1 MIGEPFLPKVCKE
14 SSTLSA
20 FQSLRRRDAFAA
32 ASSAVGLS
40 ALSAEALAAQEQR
53 DRNAPVPA
61 KDNLKITKLETI
73 LVKPRWLFLKIH
85 TNAGIVGLGEPITE
99 GRALTCAEAVKEIEP
114 YLVGKDPRAVAKHW
128 QAIYKHAFYR
138 GGPILTSAL
147 SGIDQALWDIKGK
160 ALGVPVYEL
169 LGGPTRDR
177 VRVYAHAGRPDQMK
191 ALKAKGFTAFKT
203 GVAKKRPARYIETQA
218 EIEYAAETF
227 AGLRQAMGKD
237 VDIAIDFHGT
247 ISPATAKLLIKGYE
261 PYQPMFIEEP
271 CQAQNHDIM
280 AEIARGTHLP
290 IATGERVFT
299 KWGFREVLE
308 KKAAT
313 ILQPD
318 LCHAGGITEVRLIA
332 GMAEA
337 YYAAIAPHNP
347 LGPISLAAGVQ
358 LAASIPNFLCQEQV
372 TLGEGYLKQ
381 PFTVREGYLDLPTG
395 PGLGIELDEDTLAG
409 KIGHDWKNAEA
420 YDADDGS
427 VMDW

>member
-1 MIGEPFLPKVCKE
+1 MQRPGRIPR
-14 SSTLSA
+14 TIHRR
-20 FQSLRRRDAFAA
+20 SLLAGAGA
-32 ASSAVGLS
+32 GLAWASFER
-40 ALSAEALAAQEQR
+40 AEADAQERVGR
-53 DRNAPVPA
+53 DAPVPH
-61 KDNLKITKLETI
+61 KDPIKITKLETFP
-73 LVKPRWLFLKIH
+73 VKPRWLFLKVH
-85 TNAGIVGLGEPITE
+85 TDAGIVGLGEPVVE
-99 GRALTCAEAVKEIEP
+99 GRARTVATAIEEIAP
-114 YLVGKDPRAVAKHW
+114 YLVGKDPRRVVHHW
-128 QAIYKHAFYR
+128 QAIYRHAFYR

-147 SGIDQALWDIKGK
+147 SGIDMALWDIKGK

-177 VRVYAHAGRPDQMK
+177 VRVYAHARTPAQVK
-191 ALKAKGFTAFKT
+191 EQLARGFTAFKT
-203 GVAKKRPARYIETQA
+203 GPAKRRPARYVETPA
-218 EIEYAAETF
+218 AVRYAAERF
-227 AGLRQAMGKD
+227 AELRQAAGD
-237 VDIAIDFHGT
+237 DADIGIDFHGAV
-247 ISPATAKLLIKGYE
+247 SPATAKLLIKALE

-271 CQAQNHDIM
+271 VAAQNHDVM

-290 IATGERVFT
+290 IATGERVYT

-308 KKAAT
+308 KRAAT

-372 TLGEGYLKQ
+372 SLGEGYLKR
-381 PFTVREGYLDLPTG
+381 PFTVRGGYLDLPTG
-395 PGLGIELDEDTLAG
+395 PGLGIDLDEDALAD
-409 KIGHDWKNAEA
+409 KIGHDWRNQES

-427 VMDW
+427 VVDW

>member
-1 MIGEPFLPKVCKE
+1 MSVLTTNSVHRRQAIA
-14 SSTLSA
+14 SA
-20 FQSLRRRDAFAA
+20 FR
-32 ASSAVGLS
+32 AVGLAS
-40 ALSAEALAAQEQR
+40 LSGAALEARQQVE
-53 DRNAPVPA
+53 RNAPISP
-61 KDNLKITKLETI
+61 KDNLKITKLETF

-85 TNAGIVGLGEPITE
+85 TNAGITGLGEPITE
-99 GRALTCAEAVKEIEP
+99 GRALTCAEAVKEVEP
-114 YLVGKDPRAVAKHW
+114 YLVGKDPRPVAKHW
-128 QAIYKHAFYR
+128 QAIYRHAFYR

-218 EIEYAAETF
+218 EIEYAAQTF

-237 VDIAIDFHGT
+237 IDIAIDFHGA
-247 ISPATAKLLIKGYE
+247 ISPATAKLLIKAYE

-271 CQAQNHDIM
+271 CQAQNHDVM
-280 AEIARGTHLP
+280 AEIARGTFLP

-313 ILQPD
+313 VLQPD
-318 LCHAGGITEVRLIA
+318 MCHAGGITEVRLIA

-337 YYAAIAPHNP
+337 YYADIAPHNP

-358 LAASIPNFLCQEQV
+358 MSASIPNFLCQEQV
-372 TLGEGYLKQ
+372 SLGEGYIKE
-381 PFTVREGYLDLPTG
+381 PFRVRDGFLELPKG
-395 PGLGIELDEDTLAG
+395 PGLGIELDENAMAD
-409 KIGHDWKNAEA
+409 KIGHNWRNQES
-420 YDADDGS
+420 YDAEDNS
-427 VMDW
+427 VVDW